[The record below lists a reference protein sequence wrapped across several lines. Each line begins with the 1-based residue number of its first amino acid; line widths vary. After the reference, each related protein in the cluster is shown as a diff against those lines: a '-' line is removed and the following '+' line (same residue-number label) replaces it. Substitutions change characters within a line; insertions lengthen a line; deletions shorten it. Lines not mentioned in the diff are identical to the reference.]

1 MAIFVALYSGPSVGE
16 AQLIAVS
23 VDRNLVADVSARLL
37 QEVADKDPDPV
48 VAELEKGR
56 RGALRMI
63 NRNAIGADNP

>member
-23 VDRNLVADVSARLL
+23 VDRSLVADVSARLL
-37 QEVADKDPDPV
+37 QEVSDKDPDPV

-56 RGALRMI
+56 RGALRLI
-63 NRNAIGADNP
+63 NQRSKVAENT